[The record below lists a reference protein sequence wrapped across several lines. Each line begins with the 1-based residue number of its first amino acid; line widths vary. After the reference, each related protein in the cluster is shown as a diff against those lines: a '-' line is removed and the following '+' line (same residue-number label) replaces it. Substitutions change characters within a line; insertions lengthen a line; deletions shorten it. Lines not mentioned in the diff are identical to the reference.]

1 MGVKGERSV
10 LVNTGAADRRDL
22 VRGNLLAEGQSGRQ
36 LQLRPDPSRRPTSVS
51 GGHRDNVCL
60 ARLFLARSL
69 GCFCMTPVSEAVKRV
84 QVFIDV
90 FALDEGP
97 NSKFAAD
104 LSAILADHARLTEQV
119 RAQML
124 AAAPALS
131 ASPAPALGDQVERVA
146 AVIEREMCDAD
157 GPVKAID
164 IARAVIAAM
173 QPVGWRDMESA
184 PKDGTRIIGYEPGRD
199 RVAIMW
205 WELDEPE

>member
-1 MGVKGERSV
+1 
-10 LVNTGAADRRDL
+10 
-22 VRGNLLAEGQSGRQ
+22 
-36 LQLRPDPSRRPTSVS
+36 
-51 GGHRDNVCL
+51 
-60 ARLFLARSL
+60 
-69 GCFCMTPVSEAVKRV
+69 MTPVSEAVKRV

-146 AVIEREMCDAD
+146 QALYESGCREDPPACPWGDLPEKLKDHQRRQAVRFQ
-157 GPVKAID
+157 
-164 IARAVIAAM
+164 AVIAAM
-173 QPVGWRDMESA
+173 QPVQND
-184 PKDGTRIIGYEPGRD
+184 
-199 RVAIMW
+199 
-205 WELDEPE
+205 